1 MSKQSHRDLKKREA
15 EKLKDSKAEVKE
27 EAYLFS
33 TEELTESEKRGL
45 NNKRTIRD
53 VDVAKEEDER
63 KRRCHM
69 AEEKTRKVR
78 LRSDAPDCCV

>member
-1 MSKQSHRDLKKREA
+1 MSKRSHRDVKKRGA
-15 EKLKDSKAEVKE
+15 EKLEYSGAEVKE

-53 VDVAKEEDER
+53 VDLDKEEDER
-63 KRRCHM
+63 KKRCHM

-78 LRSDAPDCCV
+78 LRGDAPDCYL